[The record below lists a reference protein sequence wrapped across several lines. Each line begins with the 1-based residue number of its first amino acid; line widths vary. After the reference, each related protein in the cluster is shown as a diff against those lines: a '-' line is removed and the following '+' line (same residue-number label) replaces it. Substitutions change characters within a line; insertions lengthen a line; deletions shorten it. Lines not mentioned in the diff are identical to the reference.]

1 MILEDKKELALHN
14 AVEFPP
20 INFTE
25 EDFVTFSKLAVEEI
39 MRRSIK
45 RDSQA
50 YTKEQ
55 ILDRLMPG
63 WKEYVQEYKT

>member
-25 EDFVTFSKLAVEEI
+25 EDFVTFSRLAAEEI
-39 MRRSIK
+39 MRRSMK
-45 RDSQA
+45 RDS
-50 YTKEQ
+50 
-55 ILDRLMPG
+55 
-63 WKEYVQEYKT
+63 